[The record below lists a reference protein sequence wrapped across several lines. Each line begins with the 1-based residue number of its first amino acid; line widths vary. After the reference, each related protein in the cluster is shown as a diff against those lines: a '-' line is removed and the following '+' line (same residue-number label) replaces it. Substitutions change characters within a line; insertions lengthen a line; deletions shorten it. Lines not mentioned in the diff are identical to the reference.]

1 MARIGVQLAILARTS
16 HTVCLLDLS
25 KYLSHLFLIRRLYFL
40 PASHFRVM
48 MSQLLISTSFV
59 FAAVALCDRVPA
71 VWPLASVGEP
81 AKLPYVYGLSYI
93 YRSHGSQG
101 LVHISCIARTYRVGC
116 KLHGTQVVRTNTT
129 FWLGQKG
136 GRNKLLSVRHRHFST
151 QRSKPCICAKPKSIA
166 SLLSGNI
173 AGTLRLLFS
182 RIVGRCTCRGSMG
195 PPANSVAY
203 C

>member
-1 MARIGVQLAILARTS
+1 ME
-16 HTVCLLDLS
+16 
-25 KYLSHLFLIRRLYFL
+25 
-40 PASHFRVM
+40 
-48 MSQLLISTSFV
+48 
-59 FAAVALCDRVPA
+59 FALN
-71 VWPLASVGEP
+71 GEP

-101 LVHISCIARTYRVGC
+101 LVHISCIARTYPVGC

-166 SLLSGNI
+166 SLLSENI
-173 AGTLRLLFS
+173 AGTLRLSSAASSDVVPVAVPWALP
-182 RIVGRCTCRGSMG
+182 RTLL
-195 PPANSVAY
+195 PTANSLDGQQLVWYVTFFRGDSCIWLLGLRCLPSSIEDAMTSWHD
-203 C
+203 CKSPAGNQNIVPVTCCRTWLLVP